1 MMADDNRG
9 RLRLFLDTAEK
20 SAWREWLPTG
30 LFYGV
35 TTNPTLLAAASIPC
49 NLAVFPALVDAVFSL
64 GANEMQIQT
73 FGRTADA
80 LERNGRAIAALDPR
94 IVVKVPVTFDGVVAA
109 MRLKADGIRVT
120 ITAVYASHQ
129 ALTATALG
137 TDYVAPYFGRMN
149 DAGRDG
155 EGEIVAMRDMAT
167 KSGSATRILVAS
179 LRSADDLAR
188 LAARGLDTF
197 TISPKVAAMLFA
209 DPLTHA
215 AAEAF
220 EAAAEAD

>member
-1 MMADDNRG
+1 MADDNRG

-30 LFYGV
+30 IFYGV
-35 TTNPTLLAAASIPC
+35 TTNPSLLAAASIPC
-49 NLAVFPALVDAVFSL
+49 NLAVFPALVDAAFSL

-94 IVVKVPVTFDGVVAA
+94 IVVKVPVTFDGAVAA

-120 ITAVYASHQ
+120 VTAVYAAHQ

-137 TDYVAPYFGRMN
+137 ADYVAPYFGRMN
-149 DAGRDG
+149 DADRDG
-155 EGEIVAMRDMAT
+155 EGEIVAMRDLVA

-197 TISPKVAAMLFA
+197 TISPKVAGLLFA
-209 DPLTHA
+209 DPLTQA